1 MQTKTKKITLAAMF
15 CALAYVAVAFIRIPV
30 VMFLQYDPKDIIIA
44 LGGLILGPQY
54 ALLITVISSLVE
66 LVTVSDTGIIGLLM
80 NLLSSAAFAFTASLI
95 YKKKKTLSGAVTGL
109 IAGCA
114 AQIVIMILW
123 NYIITP
129 MYMGVPREE
138 VAKMLIPVFLPFNV
152 IKGGLNAAITF
163 LLYKPVIGTLRK
175 TKMIP
180 QDNGAPK
187 KKAHMSLIIA
197 AGIIMIT
204 CVLLILSMNGII

>member
-15 CALAYVAVAFIRIPV
+15 CALAYVSVAFIRIPV

-44 LGGLILGPQY
+44 LGGLILGPLY
-54 ALLITVISSLVE
+54 ALLIAVLSSLVE
-66 LVTVSDTGIIGLLM
+66 FITVSDTGIIGLLM
-80 NLLSSAAFAFTASLI
+80 NVLSSAAFAFTASLI
-95 YKKKKTLSGAVTGL
+95 YKKKKTLSGAVIGL
-109 IAGCA
+109 VAGCA

-138 VAKMLIPVFLPFNV
+138 VAKMLIPVFLPFNFV
-152 IKGGLNAAITF
+152 KGGLNAAITF

-180 QDNGAPK
+180 QLNDTPK
-187 KKAHMSLIIA
+187 KKTHVSLIIA

-204 CVLLILSMNGII
+204 CILLILSMNGII

>member
-44 LGGLILGPQY
+44 LGGLILGPLY

-66 LVTVSDTGIIGLLM
+66 LITVSDTGIIGFLM
-80 NLLSSAAFAFTASLI
+80 NILSSAAFAFTASLI
-95 YKKKKTLSGAVTGL
+95 YKKKKTLSGAVIGL

-129 MYMGVPREE
+129 MYMGVRRDE
-138 VAKMLIPVFLPFNV
+138 VAKMLIPVFLPFNAV
-152 IKGGLNAAITF
+152 KGGLNAAITF

-180 QDNGAPK
+180 RYTDAPK
-187 KKAHMSLIIA
+187 KKNHVPLIIA